1 MTPLRRQ
8 LLTILKEKG
17 LRRLPE
23 PIQLSSGEM
32 SRDFV
37 DGKEA
42 LSHWTDLKVA
52 AEAIVETLRA
62 NGIDFDA
69 VGGLTLGADALAVA
83 IASANDCRWFFV
95 RKEPKKRGT
104 NRLIEGA
111 QIGVGDLVVLVDD
124 AVTSGGSILQALDAA
139 VAAGAT
145 PVAAVTLVDRG
156 DIARPKFEAR
166 GIPYFPMVTY
176 KDLEIVPVGA
186 GVVNT

>member
-8 LLTILKEKG
+8 LLAILQTKG

-23 PIQLSSGEM
+23 PIQLSSGEW

-42 LSHWTDLKVA
+42 LAQWSDLHVA
-52 AEAIVETLRA
+52 GEAIVETLRD
-62 NGIDFDA
+62 NGIAFDA

-83 IASANDCRWFFV
+83 IAASADCRWFFV

-111 QIGVGDLVVLVDD
+111 QISAGDRVVLVDD

-139 VAAGAT
+139 VAAGAVA
-145 PVAAVTLVDRG
+145 VAAVTLVDRG
-156 DIARPKFEAR
+156 EMARPKFDAL
-166 GIPYFPMVTY
+166 GVPYFPMVTY
-176 KDLEIVPVGA
+176 KDLAIDPVGA
-186 GVVNT
+186 APATA